1 MKTLG
6 KEIPIVLR
14 WDFFV
19 TLHYDLSFRWK
30 AYRANGGVST
40 TMVARVKLL
49 TIGPNSLNL
58 SRILACIKLHMTL
71 EFPNFLL

>member
-14 WDFFV
+14 LFFV
-19 TLHYDLSFRWK
+19 TLHYDL
-30 AYRANGGVST
+30 ST

-49 TIGPNSLNL
+49 STGPNSLNL
-58 SRILACIKLHMTL
+58 SRILACIKLQMTL